1 MKEFYEKSTHVI
13 AYCVLIYKYTCNVYN
28 ELSSVFY
35 LLGLFYIKKS
45 DIKTDVR

>member
-13 AYCVLIYKYTCNVYN
+13 AYCVLNSKYTCNVYN

-35 LLGLFYIKKS
+35 LLEVFFIKKS